1 MANSSIT
8 LLKTMEWA
16 KKLNFGRRSAI
27 GNFLEPAFTSANVVM
42 QTVLGPPFSW
52 YWNRVVTGF
61 VAVAGQQDYYV
72 VNWQGTTAYTV
83 GVYTVD
89 NFGNSQRVTTTGTS
103 GSTAP
108 TWNNTLNAT
117 TTDGTVVWTNLG
129 PILGTPSGTQ
139 PIPVS
144 PTYSMGFVENA
155 SVLDITS
162 TPPKWFQITNMTD
175 LARDSSQARPRFVSA
190 QADDG
195 NGNIT
200 FRLTP
205 APNVAYPVA
214 ITLQQKPVNFTSVN
228 QTWAPIPDEYQR
240 IYTWGFLALM
250 WSFAD
255 DPRFQMANQKFV
267 SQLLSTAEGLD
278 ETKRNIFLMGWQQV
292 TGQPIYDLA
301 KMQQAGQARGM

>member
-1 MANSSIT
+1 MANSSTT
-8 LLKTMEWA
+8 LLKTIEWS

-27 GNFLEPAFTSANVVM
+27 GNFLEPAFTSADVVI
-42 QTVLGPPFSW
+42 QTILGPPFSW

-61 VAVAGQQDYYV
+61 VCVPGQQDYYV
-72 VNWQGTTAYTV
+72 VNWQDSTAYAA
-83 GVYTVD
+83 GVFTVD
-89 NFGNSQRVTTTGTS
+89 NYGNSQKVTTGGTS
-103 GSTAP
+103 GTGSP
-108 TWNNTLNAT
+108 TWNNTLAGP
-117 TTDGTVVWTNLG
+117 TTDGSVTWTNLG
-129 PILGTPSGTQ
+129 PILGSASSTQ

-144 PTYSMGFVENA
+144 QTYSMGFVENA
-155 SVLDITS
+155 SVLDITNTTS
-162 TPPKWFQITNMTD
+162 KWFQITNMTD
-175 LARDSSQARPRFVSA
+175 LARDSSQARPRFVAA

-214 ITLQQKPVNFTSVN
+214 ITLQQKPPLFTSVN
-228 QTWAPIPDEYQR
+228 QTWAPIPDEYKR

-255 DPRFQMANQKFV
+255 DPRFQLANQKFV

-292 TGQPIYDLA
+292 TGQPIENA
-301 KMQQAGQARGM
+301 SRMQQGVQSRGV